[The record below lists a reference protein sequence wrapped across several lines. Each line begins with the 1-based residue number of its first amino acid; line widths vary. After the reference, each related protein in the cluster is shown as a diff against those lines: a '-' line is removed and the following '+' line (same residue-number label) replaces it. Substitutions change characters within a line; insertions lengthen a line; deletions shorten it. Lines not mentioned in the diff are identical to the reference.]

1 MAGTQQDTKDKESP
15 VSASVG
21 NTDRSKDTGDLF
33 FLRFSYRVLC
43 RTNPT
48 TTERSSGNQG
58 VRSARKTI
66 RWIVFS
72 GERAGRPRDWGRSL
86 PTSNVQNV
94 SILPCLPVLSRIW
107 GKHYRPKSSATK
119 RFSREYYQLTGGTV
133 TLLIKLL
140 LIISEQMK
148 VKEQAKHDC

>member
-33 FLRFSYRVLC
+33 FCVFLIEYYAG
-43 RTNPT
+43 RTLQP
-48 TTERSSGNQG
+48 Q
-58 VRSARKTI
+58 SAALVI
-66 RWIVFS
+66 RGFEAP
-72 GERAGRPRDWGRSL
+72 GKRAGRPRDWGRSL